1 MFVEHSQVT
10 QTMQAMAA
18 AACVELLQAYGVTAT
33 AAADGWVHTDELLYS
48 GVMGFVGSD
57 VRGTCLL
64 AAPAAVV
71 LATAPPNAR
80 PRDWVGE
87 LANQLVGRFKAK
99 LMARGATIALTTP
112 IVLSGMRL
120 SPLPRGDVQPGVLET
135 TTGRVLVWLEA
146 EVDTAFRFGSERP
159 LRAAE
164 GDLLIF

>member
-1 MFVEHSQVT
+1 MFVEQSQVT
-10 QTMQAMAA
+10 EAMQAMAA
-18 AACVELLQAYGVTAT
+18 AACVELLHAYGVAAT
-33 AAADGWVHTDELLYS
+33 PAADGWVHTDELLFS

-64 AAPAAVV
+64 AAPLAAV
-71 LATAPPNAR
+71 LATGPADAR

-87 LANQLVGRFKAK
+87 LANQLVGRLKLK
-99 LMARGATIALTTP
+99 LMARGVTIALTTP

-135 TTGRVLVWLEA
+135 KSGRVLVWLEA
-146 EVDTAFRFGSERP
+146 EVDASFRLGSERP

-164 GDLLIF
+164 GEFLIF